1 MGKLGVLQSLG
12 QQRVRHVE
20 TEQQQKQ
27 QQEYKIYIFFL
38 KKLGQTSKKFQT
50 YWKDCFRNMHSC

>member
-1 MGKLGVLQSLG
+1 MGKLGMQQSLG

-27 QQEYKIYIFFL
+27 QQEYKIYMFF
-38 KKLGQTSKKFQT
+38 
-50 YWKDCFRNMHSC
+50 

>member
-27 QQEYKIYIFFL
+27 QQEYKIYIFFFKETRSDFKEISDL
-38 KKLGQTSKKFQT
+38 LE
-50 YWKDCFRNMHSC
+50 RLL